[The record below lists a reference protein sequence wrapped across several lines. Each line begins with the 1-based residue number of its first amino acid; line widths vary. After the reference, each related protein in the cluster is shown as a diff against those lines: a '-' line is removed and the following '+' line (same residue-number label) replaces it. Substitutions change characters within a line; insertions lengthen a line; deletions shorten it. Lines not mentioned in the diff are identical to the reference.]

1 MIVQHYLWPKGSLS
15 RRWPENE
22 YWIYH
27 IIRYGNKLSVIQFPL
42 SLQLKNKD
50 MPSKWDKSGYFIC
63 LFAKWQFSCIL
74 KEFFFFISLI
84 YVINCQKFQRKK
96 KLFWWKYQW
105 NPRWVWLPNPECQ
118 ICYHWNM
125 DSGIVPLEFR
135 VDIILCQ
142 RYNIMSYALW

>member
-27 IIRYGNKLSVIQFPL
+27 IIRNGNKLPVIWFPPAL

-74 KEFFFFISLI
+74 REFLIFFKSLI
-84 YVINCQKFQRKK
+84 YVINCQNFQGRRNFFGENINEIRAGSDCRIQSAIFVITEIWI
-96 KLFWWKYQW
+96 LVLC
-105 NPRWVWLPNPECQ
+105 P
-118 ICYHWNM
+118 
-125 DSGIVPLEFR
+125 SSLE
-135 VDIILCQ
+135 
-142 RYNIMSYALW
+142 